1 RMGEIGDPWG
11 MPFATGFMSPRSPSR
26 HIATSRSERKLAT
39 HCTYGRGRPS
49 ARSTCSRRV

>member
-39 HCTYGRGRPS
+39 HRTYGRGRPS
-49 ARSTCSRRV
+49 ARSTCRRRA